1 MPPGQCSTGLEWG
14 LHGIFGGGGVGSS
27 IALTLISSSSVELA
41 GMPSR
46 ATSPAENS
54 EPFSLDFSC
63 LCPDPVLVKVIL
75 FIENGIA
82 KRRLSLTAG
91 TVALR
96 RRNAEHPQA
105 VLRHPVAPNV

>member
-1 MPPGQCSTGLEWG
+1 MLAVCAWAISQGRSKTHGMPPGQCSTGLEWG

-54 EPFSLDFSC
+54 DPFSLDFSC

-75 FIENGIA
+75 N
-82 KRRLSLTAG
+82 
-91 TVALR
+91 
-96 RRNAEHPQA
+96 
-105 VLRHPVAPNV
+105 